1 MTIAASKSKLNKTM
15 QVLSTLSDLQLDMIY
30 NYAQFISTQP
40 IVEYPQSNESA
51 EQIVNR
57 LAGLIPDEGKSL
69 EDYRMERLEER
80 YGPLD

>member
-1 MTIAASKSKLNKTM
+1 MENATSKLDKTI
-15 QVLSTLSDLQLDMIY
+15 QILRALPEQQLDIIY
-30 NYAQFISTQP
+30 SYAQFINSQP
-40 IVEYPQSNESA
+40 VVEYLPRTESA

-57 LAGLIPDEGKSL
+57 LAGLIPDEGKSI